1 MGQISTT
8 FSKDV
13 MKEMKQ
19 HYHDYLKPTPPHAL
33 FQAKTTYA
41 TITAYKSGK
50 VLFQGKSPQKEAAK
64 WDKNQTFPMSE
75 KKKTN
80 TKEVPDF
87 IHTSHI
93 GSDESG
99 TGDYFGPVTACAVY
113 IQQDQIALLKEIGIQ
128 DSKKLT
134 DQNILT
140 LSEKIINMNI
150 PYSLM
155 ILHNEKYNH
164 LQLQG
169 WSQGKMK
176 AMLHHACI
184 SNVLHKIGDR
194 YYGGILIDQFC
205 QPNIY
210 KNHLLQEG
218 IQVPDQTYFMTK
230 AEDYSIAVATA
241 SIIARASFVK
251 EMERL
256 SKKVN
261 MTLLK
266 GASNKVD
273 LQAASLIKDKGNE
286 YLNSVAKV
294 HFANTNKAAQ
304 LI

>member
-1 MGQISTT
+1 MIKMGQISTT

-140 LSEKIINMNI
+140 LSEKIINMNVI
-150 PYSLM
+150 
-155 ILHNEKYNH
+155 
-164 LQLQG
+164 
-169 WSQGKMK
+169 
-176 AMLHHACI
+176 LHHACI
-184 SNVLHKIGDR
+184 FNVLHKIGYR
-194 YYGGILIDQFC
+194 YYCGILIDQFC

-266 GASNKVD
+266 GASKKVD
-273 LQAASLIKDKGNE
+273 LQAATLIKDKGNE

>member
-1 MGQISTT
+1 MIKMGQISTT

-64 WDKNQTFPMSE
+64 WDKHQTLPMSEKQKTNTKEVKSLYHDYLKPSPPPALSQAKTTYATITAYKSGKVLFQGKSPQKEAAKWDKHQTFPMSE
-75 KKKTN
+75 KKKTT

-140 LSEKIINMNI
+140 LSEKIISMNI
-150 PYSLM
+150 PYS
-155 ILHNEKYNH
+155 
-164 LQLQG
+164 
-169 WSQGKMK
+169 
-176 AMLHHACI
+176 
-184 SNVLHKIGDR
+184 
-194 YYGGILIDQFC
+194 
-205 QPNIY
+205 
-210 KNHLLQEG
+210 
-218 IQVPDQTYFMTK
+218 
-230 AEDYSIAVATA
+230 
-241 SIIARASFVK
+241 
-251 EMERL
+251 
-256 SKKVN
+256 
-261 MTLLK
+261 
-266 GASNKVD
+266 
-273 LQAASLIKDKGNE
+273 
-286 YLNSVAKV
+286 
-294 HFANTNKAAQ
+294 
-304 LI
+304 